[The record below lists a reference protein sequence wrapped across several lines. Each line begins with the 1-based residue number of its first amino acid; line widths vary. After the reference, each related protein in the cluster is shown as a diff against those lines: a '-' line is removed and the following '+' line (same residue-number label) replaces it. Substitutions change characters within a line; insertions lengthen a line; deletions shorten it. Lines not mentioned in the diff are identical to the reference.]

1 MSPNLLYVHLQRSQ
15 IQARAQASIPR
26 QKNRFIPSTPSI
38 PFLNHFKTIQRPNC
52 SFHPSYS
59 RIWYLT
65 AHYNSSPTEESKWS
79 FQLTNS
85 QPKRSYLAYWMS
97 LTLKCIPTC
106 FPITIPWD
114 QNGEFLH
121 WAMTLPSSEH
131 IYKLPRG
138 PRPTHQREYHPHR
151 HPHIGLGFQVLNEF
165 LSNDQSGSC
174 WRVLLLCLW

>member
-15 IQARAQASIPR
+15 IKARAQASIPR
-26 QKNRFIPSTPSI
+26 QKTSSYLPLPPFPSWIILRPFEELTAHFTHHIPGSDTWM
-38 PFLNHFKTIQRPNC
+38 L
-52 SFHPSYS
+52 
-59 RIWYLT
+59 
-65 AHYNSSPTEESKWS
+65 AHYNSSPTEDSKWS

-97 LTLKCIPTC
+97 LTLKCIPPC

-165 LSNDQSGSC
+165 LSNGSC
-174 WRVLLLCLW
+174 WRVLLSCFW